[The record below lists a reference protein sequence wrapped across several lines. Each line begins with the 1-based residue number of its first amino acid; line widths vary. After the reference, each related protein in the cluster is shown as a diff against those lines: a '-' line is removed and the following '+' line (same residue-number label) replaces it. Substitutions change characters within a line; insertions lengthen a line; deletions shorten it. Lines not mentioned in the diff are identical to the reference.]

1 MDALLEAKRPNVER
15 RKIAS
20 SKACPNGRAFF
31 AFPHSGML
39 VMGITMT
46 TLFLTVFLVSAQLIT
61 LDARDMDLGD
71 FLRFMGNIAGMNVVI
86 HPAVQGKVNFIVK
99 EAQWEQVLDMVLKTH
114 GLAKEVE
121 GNIMR
126 VVPVS
131 VLEAEAK
138 QKAATAAAC
147 LNALPLQTHTYS
159 LNCARAEDIAPII
172 SRLLSPRGSVVAYP
186 ARNAVIVRDVENAE
200 QCSH

>member
-1 MDALLEAKRPNVER
+1 MHCWSHR
-15 RKIAS
+15 RLTSKGGRFFS
-20 SKACPNGRAFF
+20 SKARPQWASFF
-31 AFPHSGML
+31 AFRHSGML
-39 VMGITMT
+39 VIGNTMT
-46 TLFLTVFLVSAQLIT
+46 SLLLTAFLVTSQLIT

-71 FLRFMGNIAGMNVVI
+71 FLRFMGNVAGMNVVI
-86 HPAVQGKVNFIVK
+86 HPAVQGKVHLMVK
-99 EAQWEQVLDMVLKTH
+99 EAEWERVLDVVLKTH

-126 VVPVS
+126 VVPIA

-147 LNALPLQTHTYS
+147 LNALPLQTHSYI
-159 LNCARAEDIAPII
+159 LNYAKAEDIAAII

-186 ARNAVIVRDVENAE
+186 SRNAVIVRDVENAE

>member
-1 MDALLEAKRPNVER
+1 MHCWSQSRLTSNGER
-15 RKIAS
+15 FFS
-20 SKACPNGRAFF
+20 SKARPKWAGFF

-39 VMGITMT
+39 VMGNTMT
-46 TLFLTVFLVSAQLIT
+46 SLLLTAFLVSPQLIR

-71 FLRFMGNIAGMNVVI
+71 FLRFMANVAGMNVVI
-86 HPAVQGKVNFIVK
+86 HPAVQGKVHLTVK
-99 EAQWEQVLDMVLKTH
+99 EAQWEQVLDVVLKTH

-126 VVPVS
+126 VVPNAVF
-131 VLEAEAK
+131 EAEAK

-147 LNALPLQTHTYS
+147 LNALPLQTHTYF
-159 LNCARAEDIAPII
+159 LNYAKAEDIAAII
-172 SRLLSPRGSVVAYP
+172 SRWLSPRGSVVAYP